1 MPNEARHMT
10 QERQRTGPGRPRS
23 TCASKWE
30 INKNPGLLPPRHRSV
45 RHFHFPFLLRNVTS
59 PDNLLWSAIHTLHNE
74 PHGLPVNP
82 GFLQG
87 NGTRC
92 QRLRRV
98 RLSRENHQS
107 ASCLSIG
114 LQVPLYQ
121 SDAYCSGFR
130 EIFYWGFFSRN
141 LPKKSEFGSNLS
153 KIIIIRGIQPLG
165 RFGQRPELS
174 QATGRAL
181 VRCILGKFLGVV
193 CPCFPYICSFLP
205 APKFPIMVFSAQVV
219 NCPQQKEVEVNT
231 EYVCVGLFRISGT

>member
-141 LPKKSEFGSNLS
+141 LPKKIRIWFKSVKNYYYQRYSALGPVWAETRAQSGDWQSSGTLHPGQVLRGSLPLLSPLS
-153 KIIIIRGIQPLG
+153 KI
-165 RFGQRPELS
+165 S
-174 QATGRAL
+174 
-181 VRCILGKFLGVV
+181 GKFTRRPKYVLL
-193 CPCFPYICSFLP
+193 LP
-205 APKFPIMVFSAQVV
+205 TK
-219 NCPQQKEVEVNT
+219 
-231 EYVCVGLFRISGT
+231 